1 MRNAWTLT
9 KVRMR
14 LALRNRAFIFFSLI
28 FPLIFLFLFLGLFAR
43 SNVAAVPYMLASVLA
58 ITVMGSFWGLS
69 VQLVTFREQGIL
81 RRFRVA
87 PVGPGALLASSI
99 LSNYILTLPTV
110 AIEFE
115 LSRRIFHMQQWGNL
129 GGIFVL
135 ITLGIVTFAALG
147 LIIASVTNS
156 TQETQVINQI
166 LWSAFLFLSGATL
179 PLPMLPVWLQRFA
192 LFLPATYLVTGFERV
207 MVGRVGVTQI
217 GPEIIALAVSAAMA
231 FFLSQQLFRWEPE
244 AKVGPRAKALATAT
258 IVPFLLLG
266 LWETAHG
273 NLRSAARTDFL
284 TIERSAPADRPAPL
298 AAPPR

>member
-1 MRNAWTLT
+1 
-9 KVRMR
+9 MR

-28 FPLIFLFLFLGLFAR
+28 FPMIFLFLFLGLFAR
-43 SNVAAVPYMLASVLA
+43 SNVAAVPYILASVLA

-69 VQLVTFREQGIL
+69 IQLVTFREQGIL

-87 PVGPGALLASSI
+87 PVGPGAMLASSI

-110 AIEFE
+110 AIEFA
-115 LSRRIFHMQQWGNL
+115 LARRVFHMNQWGNL
-129 GGIFVL
+129 GGVFLLV
-135 ITLGIVTFAALG
+135 TLGLITFAALG

-179 PLPMLPVWLQRFA
+179 PLPMLPIWLQRFA
-192 LFLPATYLVTGFERV
+192 LFLPATYLVTGLERV
-207 MVGRVGVTQI
+207 MVARVGVTQI
-217 GPEIIALAVSAAMA
+217 GAEIIALAASAAMA

-244 AKVGPRAKALATAT
+244 AKVGSRAKALAVAT

-273 NLRSAARTDFL
+273 SLRTAARNDFL
-284 TIERSAPADRPAPL
+284 SIERNAPVERSSPAERPAPL
-298 AAPPR
+298 TAPRA